1 MSLTAAVSAE
11 SLDGIVLVTVNGVL
25 TAETA
30 PLLRRTLMKCLVQG
44 PTAVI
49 VELGAL
55 RVDRRASLAVFP
67 AALHTHDQPG
77 TALMLCGASAELAAQ
92 MDGRILGDI
101 PAFATYA
108 DAHAAVTDAW
118 LGAPRRMA
126 IRLAATP
133 AAARNARVMITRACQ
148 SWYVEHLN
156 EAATLVISE
165 LVSNA
170 VQHARTDLHVTAAL
184 RGDYLRLSVR
194 DHSPQTSLPS
204 ATDVATGNRLAPRGR
219 GLRLVDFY
227 STAWGWHTGD
237 GTKTVWA
244 TLRATPRRPL
254 GPPPKNRRSAAE

>member
-1 MSLTAAVSAE
+1 MTLTATVSAE
-11 SLDGIVLVTVNGVL
+11 SLDSIVLVTVNGVL

-44 PTAVI
+44 PAAVI

-55 RVDRRASLAVFP
+55 RVDRRSSLAVFP
-67 AALHTHDQPG
+67 AALHAHDQPG
-77 TALMLCGASAELAAQ
+77 TELILCGASAELAAQ

-101 PAFATYA
+101 PSYTTYA
-108 DAHAAVTDAW
+108 NARTAVTDTR
-118 LGAPRRMA
+118 LAPHRMT

-133 AAARNARVMITRACQ
+133 TAARSARVMITQACR
-148 SWYVEHLN
+148 SWQVEHLT
-156 EAATLVISE
+156 EAATLVITE
-165 LVSNA
+165 LVANA

-184 RGDYLRLSVR
+184 RGEHLRLSVR
-194 DHSPQTSLPS
+194 DHSPQTTLPAAKDI
-204 ATDVATGNRLAPRGR
+204 ATSNRLAPRGR

-244 TLRATPRRPL
+244 TLQATPKRP
-254 GPPPKNRRSAAE
+254 